1 VAPLLWTLLGA
12 LTIGLSLGLLGSGGS
27 ILTVPILVY
36 GLGWGEKAAITG
48 SLAIVGGI
56 ALAGALAAGRRGH
69 VEGRTAALLALP
81 GMVGTTVG
89 TALGTQ
95 VSGAVQLVMFALV
108 MLGAAI
114 SMLRPPA
121 AESSADDPRSPWL
134 LALDGL
140 LVGALT
146 GFVGVGGGFLIV
158 PVLVLLARLPPERA
172 VGTSL
177 AVIAANA
184 GVGFWRSHTALVA
197 TGAHLDFRVIALF
210 VAVGIAGTWL
220 GRRVGRR
227 WSPARFRRTFAVVLV
242 GMALAILLER
252 G

>member
-1 VAPLLWTLLGA
+1 VTVVWTLLGA

-36 GLGWGEKAAITG
+36 GLGWGEKAAISG

-56 ALAGALAAGRRGH
+56 ALAGALAAGRRGQ
-69 VEGRTAALLALP
+69 VEGRTVALLALP
-81 GMVGTTVG
+81 GMAGTTIG
-89 TALGTQ
+89 TAFGSR
-95 VSGAVQLVMFALV
+95 VSGTVQLVVFALV
-108 MLGAAI
+108 MLGAAF

-121 AESSADDPRSPWL
+121 AESSSNGPRSPWL

-140 LVGALT
+140 FVGALT

-177 AVIAANA
+177 AAIAANA
-184 GVGFWRSHTALVA
+184 AVGFWRSHAALVA
-197 TGAHLDFRVIALF
+197 AGTHLDFRVIALF
-210 VAVGIAGTWL
+210 VAVGVAGTWV

-227 WSPARFRRTFAVVLV
+227 WSPTRFRRAFAAFLLLV
-242 GMALAILLER
+242 AVGILLDHC
-252 G
+252 